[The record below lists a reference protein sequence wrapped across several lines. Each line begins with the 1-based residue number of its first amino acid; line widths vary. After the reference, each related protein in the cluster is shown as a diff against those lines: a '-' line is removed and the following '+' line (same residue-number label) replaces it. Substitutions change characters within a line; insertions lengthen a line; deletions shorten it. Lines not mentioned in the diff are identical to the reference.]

1 MKNIAI
7 LGASGSIGTS
17 TLEVIKRHQDEFN
30 LVAFS
35 VFSKIDLIEPI
46 LQTFKGVKMV
56 AVKSLDEVASLQLK
70 YKDVKFVEKK
80 EGLINIATLDEVD
93 VVVSALV
100 GFVGLTPTI
109 KAIESGKDIALAN
122 KETLVVAGDIIMDLA
137 RKHNVKILPVD
148 SEHSAIFQ
156 CLEKDNEVN
165 KIILTASGG
174 PFFKKSLKELEDVT
188 LKDALNH
195 PTWIMGNKITIDSA
209 TMFNKAFEVI
219 EASHLFNLK
228 ANQIEVIIHPQS
240 IIHSIVEFKD
250 GAMKAQLGVSDMKV
264 PISYALSYPNRLD
277 NIAKSLS
284 LKDVAKLEFY
294 EADLNRFE
302 PLSLAYNALKE
313 KGTYPAVLNAAN
325 EEAVSLFIKG
335 LLPFNKIEVCIESA
349 MDNHKVIYH
358 PSLDDILEVDQT
370 TRKYVNDL
378 VMKGVI

>member
-46 LQTFKGVKMV
+46 LQTFKDVKMV
-56 AVKSLDEVASLQLK
+56 AVKSLNEVASLQLK
-70 YKDVKFVEKK
+70 YKNVKFVEKE
-80 EGLINIATLDEVD
+80 EGLIDIATLNEVD
-93 VVVSALV
+93 IVVSALV

-137 RKHNVKILPVD
+137 KKHNVKILPVD

-156 CLEKDNEVN
+156 CLEKDNQVS

-174 PFFKKSLKELEDVT
+174 PFFKKSLKELENVT
-188 LKDALNH
+188 LDEALNH
-195 PTWIMGNKITIDSA
+195 PTWKMGSKITIDSA
-209 TMFNKAFEVI
+209 TMFNKAFEII
-219 EASHLFNLK
+219 EASHLFNLN
-228 ANQIEVIIHPQS
+228 ASQIEVIIHPQS
-240 IIHSIVEFKD
+240 IIHSIVEFND
-250 GAMKAQLGVSDMKV
+250 GAQKAQMGVSDMKV
-264 PISYALSYPNRLD
+264 PIAYALSYPRRLN

-284 LKDVAKLEFY
+284 LKEVNKLEFY

-302 PLSLAYNALKE
+302 PLLLAYNALKE
-313 KGTYPAVLNAAN
+313 KGTYPTVLNAAN
-325 EEAVSLFIKG
+325 EEAVSLFLNQKIK
-335 LLPFNKIEVCIESA
+335 FN
-349 MDNHKVIYH
+349 
-358 PSLDDILEVDQT
+358 DILKIVKQT
-370 TRKYVNDL
+370 LNAHNNDKDVTLHKIYEADTWARNYVRRNYL
-378 VMKGVI
+378 

>member
-56 AVKSLDEVASLQLK
+56 AVKSLDEVDSLQLK
-70 YKDVKFVEKK
+70 YKDVKFVEKE

-93 VVVSALV
+93 IVVSALV

-109 KAIESGKDIALAN
+109 RAIESGKDIALAN

-137 RKHNVKILPVD
+137 YKHNVTILPVD

-156 CLEKDNEVN
+156 CLEKDNQVN

-174 PFFKKSLKELEDVT
+174 PFFKKSLEELENVT
-188 LKDALNH
+188 LDEALNH
-195 PTWIMGNKITIDSA
+195 PTWKMGSKITIDSA
-209 TMFNKAFEVI
+209 TMFNKAFEII
-219 EASHLFNLK
+219 EASHLFNLN
-228 ANQIEVIIHPQS
+228 ASQIEVIIHPQS
-240 IIHSIVEFKD
+240 IIHSIVEFTD
-250 GAMKAQLGVSDMKV
+250 GAMKAQMGVSDMKV
-264 PISYALSYPNRLD
+264 PIAYALSYPRRLN

-284 LKDVAKLEFY
+284 LKEVSKLEFY

-302 PLSLAYNALKE
+302 PLALAYKALKE
-313 KGTYPAVLNAAN
+313 KGTYPTVLNAAN
-325 EEAVSLFIKG
+325 EEAVSLFLNQKIK
-335 LLPFNKIEVCIESA
+335 FS
-349 MDNHKVIYH
+349 
-358 PSLDDILEVDQT
+358 DILKIVKQTLNAHNNDKEVTLHKIYEADT
-370 TRKYVNDL
+370 WARNYVRRNFL
-378 VMKGVI
+378 

>member
-1 MKNIAI
+1 MKNISL

-17 TLEVIKRHQDEFN
+17 TLKVIKRHQDKFN

-35 VFSKIDLIEPI
+35 VFSKVNLIEEI
-46 LQTFKGVKMV
+46 LETFKGVKIV
-56 AVKSLDEVASLQLK
+56 AVRSLNEVNDFIHK
-70 YKDVKFVEKK
+70 YPDVTFIEGEKGLNAVATIK
-80 EGLINIATLDEVD
+80 EADIL
-93 VVVSALV
+93 VSALV

-109 KAIESGKDIALAN
+109 NAIKQGKDIALAN

-137 RKHNVKILPVD
+137 RKHNVKILPID

-195 PTWIMGNKITIDSA
+195 PTWIMGKKITIDSA

-325 EEAVSLFIKG
+325 EEAVNLFLNGKIK
-335 LLPFNKIEVCIESA
+335 FT
-349 MDNHKVIYH
+349 
-358 PSLDDILEVDQT
+358 DILKIVKNTLSAHNNDKDVTLEKIYLADAWA
-370 TRKYVNDL
+370 RDYVRRNYL
-378 VMKGVI
+378 

>member
-70 YKDVKFVEKK
+70 YKDVKFVEKE

-93 VVVSALV
+93 IVVSALV

-137 RKHNVKILPVD
+137 YKHNVKILPVD

-156 CLEKDNEVN
+156 CLEKDNQVN

-174 PFFKKSLKELEDVT
+174 PFFKKSLEDLENVT
-188 LKDALNH
+188 LNEALNH
-195 PTWIMGNKITIDSA
+195 PTWKMGSKITIDSA
-209 TMFNKAFEVI
+209 TMFNKAFEII
-219 EASHLFNLK
+219 EASHLFNLN
-228 ANQIEVIIHPQS
+228 ASQIEVIIHPQS
-240 IIHSIVEFKD
+240 IIHSIVEFID
-250 GAMKAQLGVSDMKV
+250 GAMKAQMGVSDMKV
-264 PISYALSYPNRLD
+264 PIAYALSYPRRLN

-284 LKDVAKLEFY
+284 LKEVSKLEFY
-294 EADLNRFE
+294 EADLIRFE
-302 PLSLAYNALKE
+302 PLALAYKALKE
-313 KGTYPAVLNAAN
+313 KGTYPTVLNAAN
-325 EEAVSLFIKG
+325 EEAVSLFLNQKIK
-335 LLPFNKIEVCIESA
+335 FS
-349 MDNHKVIYH
+349 
-358 PSLDDILEVDQT
+358 DILKIVKQTLNAHNNDKEVTLHKIYEADT
-370 TRKYVNDL
+370 WARNYVRRNFL
-378 VMKGVI
+378 

>member
-70 YKDVKFVEKK
+70 YMNVKFVEKE
-80 EGLINIATLDEVD
+80 EGLIDIATLNEVD
-93 VVVSALV
+93 IVVSALV

-137 RKHNVKILPVD
+137 KKHNVKILPID

-156 CLEKDNEVN
+156 CLEKENQVN

-174 PFFKKSLKELEDVT
+174 PFFKKSLEELENVT
-188 LKDALNH
+188 LEEALNH
-195 PTWIMGNKITIDSA
+195 PTWKMGSKITIDSA
-209 TMFNKAFEVI
+209 TMFNKAFEII
-219 EASHLFNLK
+219 EASHLFNLN
-228 ANQIEVIIHPQS
+228 ASQIEVIIHPQS
-240 IIHSIVEFKD
+240 IIHSIVEFND
-250 GAMKAQLGVSDMKV
+250 GAQKAQMGVSDMKV
-264 PISYALSYPNRLD
+264 PIAYALSYPRRLN

-284 LKDVAKLEFY
+284 LKEVSKLEFY

-302 PLSLAYNALKE
+302 PLLLAYKALKE

-325 EEAVSLFIKG
+325 EEAVSLF
-335 LLPFNKIEVCIESA
+335 LNQ
-349 MDNHKVIYH
+349 N
-358 PSLDDILEVDQT
+358 QR
-370 TRKYVNDL
+370 RKHL
-378 VMKGVI
+378 QKK

>member
-70 YKDVKFVEKK
+70 YMNVKFVEKE
-80 EGLINIATLDEVD
+80 EGLINIATLNEVD
-93 VVVSALV
+93 IVVSALV

-122 KETLVVAGDIIMDLA
+122 KETLVVAGDIIMDLTK
-137 RKHNVKILPVD
+137 KHNVKILPID

-156 CLEKDNEVN
+156 CLEKDNQVN

-174 PFFKKSLKELEDVT
+174 PFFKKSLEELENVT
-188 LKDALNH
+188 LEEALNH
-195 PTWIMGNKITIDSA
+195 PTWKMGSKITIDSA
-209 TMFNKAFEVI
+209 TMFNKAFEII
-219 EASHLFNLK
+219 EASHLFNLN
-228 ANQIEVIIHPQS
+228 ASQIEVIIHPQS
-240 IIHSIVEFKD
+240 IIHSIVEFND
-250 GAMKAQLGVSDMKV
+250 GAQKAQMGVSDMKV
-264 PISYALSYPNRLD
+264 PIAYALSYPRRLN

-284 LKDVAKLEFY
+284 LKEVSKLEFY

-302 PLSLAYNALKE
+302 PLLLAYKALKE
-313 KGTYPAVLNAAN
+313 KGTYPTVLNAAN
-325 EEAVSLFIKG
+325 EEAVSLFLNQKIK
-335 LLPFNKIEVCIESA
+335 FS
-349 MDNHKVIYH
+349 
-358 PSLDDILEVDQT
+358 DILKIVKQTLNAHNNDKEVTLSKIYEADT
-370 TRKYVNDL
+370 WARNYVRRNFL
-378 VMKGVI
+378 